1 MVRLGFII
9 GFIATIGV
17 LLSGLAA
24 YRVHEQELTVNG
36 IAIARAIDV
45 HASLVQ
51 DRLTE
56 RELLARVASGLFRTP
71 SVVKANML
79 QPLRSSIYAFKTDF
93 VVAGWIARLKPAE
106 LDAARAQLASAGF
119 PNPAIRSDDDKPL
132 GTGAPDQPIDVLMD
146 VEPRNKETAG
156 LAGRSYDQHPI
167 LGPMLAQAMDSG
179 KPVASDPL
187 PLLRS
192 DGPIGL
198 VLAAPVLQEGE
209 AQPAGF
215 VTFSYELAPL
225 MLANDDLSLFSVVL
239 RDPRNPEVELIA
251 NHQGSVSSRLTAA
264 DGPPPSMVR
273 TVTFGGRDWS
283 LGYYAK
289 TNAVKRAEET
299 AVVVAAIGLAL
310 TAIICG
316 LFGYVAYNNLRL
328 SREIQVRIGF
338 ERRLTAVI
346 DELNHRVKN
355 ILAVIQSIV
364 TRTLRHGSD
373 IDVARELLIGRIHAM
388 SNVVSLLSESQWQG
402 VKLKGLF
409 EARAIPHAERIA
421 VSGPDIAV
429 SARAAQSLSLLF
441 FELASHSDEG
451 LSLVGK
457 HPHIVA
463 HWDVTGEEPDTIFHF
478 RWEEFNTSEA
488 TRRADSDFGLILLD
502 RVAPEA
508 LGGVSKRY
516 FTDVSYVYE
525 LTAPME
531 TVVDMTERDRT
542 EQFAIAPRRAAMTG
556 QPSSL
561 RKQALPYHAMSEVGK
576 GWSDADY
583 HNDWGYGP
591 ACAGTT
597 NINRSSA
604 SAATQSTPQ
613 SKLEVLRRL
622 RSSQ

>member
-9 GFIATIGV
+9 GLIALIGV
-17 LLSGLAA
+17 SLSGLAA
-24 YRVHEQELTVNG
+24 YRVHDQELTVDG
-36 IAIARAIDV
+36 IALARAIDV

-56 RELLARVASGLFRTP
+56 RELLARVASGLFRAP
-71 SVVKANML
+71 GVVKANML
-79 QPLRSSIYAFKTDF
+79 QPLRASIYAFKTDF
-93 VVAGWIARLKPAE
+93 VVASWVARLRPDE
-106 LDAARAQLASAGF
+106 LDAARAELAAAGF
-119 PNPAIRSDDDKPL
+119 SNPTIRGFDDAPLDTRSTGKPL
-132 GTGAPDQPIDVLMD
+132 DVLMD
-146 VEPRNKETAG
+146 VEPRNAETMAFP
-156 LAGRSYDQHPI
+156 GRALDAQPI
-167 LGPMLAQAMDSG
+167 LGPTLAQALVDG
-179 KPVASDPL
+179 KPVASDPII
-187 PLLRS
+187 LLRAG
-192 DGPIGL
+192 GPVGL
-198 VLAAPVLQEGE
+198 VLASPVLQEGN
-209 AQPAGF
+209 ATPAGF

-239 RDPRNPEVELIA
+239 KDPRDNNGELIA
-251 NHQGSVSSRLTAA
+251 DRQGIVTARTVSPQ
-264 DGPPPSMVR
+264 GPAPSMLR

-289 TNAVKRAEET
+289 TNAGIRAQQT
-299 AVVVAAIGLAL
+299 AAVVAAIGLAL
-310 TAIICG
+310 TGIVCG

-373 IDVARELLIGRIHAM
+373 VDIARELLIGRIHAM

-463 HWDVTGEEPDTIFHF
+463 HWDVSGEEPDTIFHF
-478 RWEEFNTSEA
+478 RWEEFNTSAA
-488 TRRADSDFGLILLD
+488 TRREDSDFGLILLD

-525 LTAPME
+525 LTAPMA
-531 TVVDMTERDRT
+531 TVIDMTELART
-542 EQFAIAPRRAAMTG
+542 EQLSAPVKKAR
-556 QPSSL
+556 
-561 RKQALPYHAMSEVGK
+561 
-576 GWSDADY
+576 
-583 HNDWGYGP
+583 
-591 ACAGTT
+591 
-597 NINRSSA
+597 
-604 SAATQSTPQ
+604 
-613 SKLEVLRRL
+613 
-622 RSSQ
+622 

>member
-9 GFIATIGV
+9 GFIALIGV

-24 YRVHEQELTVNG
+24 YRVHDQELAIEG
-36 IAIARAIDV
+36 IALARAIDV

-56 RELLARVASGLFRTP
+56 RELLARVASGLFRAP

-93 VVAGWIARLKPAE
+93 VIASWIARLRPNE
-106 LDAARAQLASAGF
+106 LDSARVELASAGF
-119 PNPAIRSDDDKPL
+119 SNPTIRNFDGKPL
-132 GTGAPDQPIDVLMD
+132 DSKTLNQPIDVIMD
-146 VEPRNKETAG
+146 VEPRNAETKTFP
-156 LAGRSYDQHPI
+156 GRALDQAPTV
-167 LGPMLAQAMDSG
+167 GAMLARAMVEG

-192 DGPIGL
+192 DGPMGL
-198 VLAAPVLQEGE
+198 QLAAPVVPEG
-209 AQPAGF
+209 ASAPAGF

-239 RDPRNPEVELIA
+239 KDPRSPDGELIA
-251 NHQGSVSSRLTAA
+251 NDQGVVTPRIAAA
-264 DGPPPSMVR
+264 DGPVPSATR
-273 TVTFGGRDWS
+273 TVTFGNRDWS
-283 LGYYAK
+283 LSYYAK
-289 TNAVKRAEET
+289 TNATKRAEQT
-299 AVVVAAIGLAL
+299 AAIAGTIGLAL
-310 TAIICG
+310 TVIVCG

-364 TRTLRHGSD
+364 TRTLRHGAD

-463 HWDVTGEEPDTIFHF
+463 NWEINGDGPEMIFHF
-478 RWEEFNTSEA
+478 RWEEFNTSAA
-488 TRRADSDFGLILLD
+488 TRREDSDFGLILLD

-508 LGGVSKRY
+508 LGGAAKRY

-542 EQFAIAPRRAAMTG
+542 EQFSAPVRPVR
-556 QPSSL
+556 
-561 RKQALPYHAMSEVGK
+561 
-576 GWSDADY
+576 
-583 HNDWGYGP
+583 
-591 ACAGTT
+591 
-597 NINRSSA
+597 
-604 SAATQSTPQ
+604 
-613 SKLEVLRRL
+613 
-622 RSSQ
+622 

>member
-9 GFIATIGV
+9 GLIALIGA

-24 YRVHEQELTVNG
+24 YRVHEQELAIDG
-36 IAIARAIDV
+36 IALARAIDV

-56 RELLARVASGLFRTP
+56 RELLARVASGLFRAP
-71 SVVKANML
+71 SVIKANML

-93 VVAGWIARLKPAE
+93 VIAAWIARLKPTE
-106 LDAARAQLASAGF
+106 LDAASKELAAAGF
-119 PNPAIRSDDDKPL
+119 PNPTIRSHDDKPL
-132 GTGAPDQPIDVLMD
+132 DTRAINKPVDVLMD
-146 VEPRNKETAG
+146 LEPRNNVTRAF
-156 LAGRSYDQHPI
+156 AGRAVDDSP
-167 LGPMLAQAMDSG
+167 GMGAMLSRAATEG
-179 KPVASDPL
+179 KPIASDPIN
-187 PLLRS
+187 LLRA
-192 DGPIGL
+192 DGPIGIL
-198 VLAAPVLQEGE
+198 LASPVVQEG
-209 AQPAGF
+209 ASTPAGF

-225 MLANDDLSLFSVVL
+225 MLTNDDLSLFSVAL
-239 RDPRNPEVELIA
+239 KDPRGEDGELVA
-251 NHQGSVSSRLTAA
+251 NDRGVVSSRPVTADA
-264 DGPPPSMVR
+264 PVPSAVR
-273 TVTFGGRDWS
+273 TVTFGNRDWS
-283 LGYYAK
+283 LAYYAK
-289 TNAVKRAEET
+289 TNAARRAEQT
-299 AVVVAAIGLAL
+299 AAIVGAIGLAL
-310 TAIICG
+310 TGIVCG

-328 SREIQVRIGF
+328 SREIHVRIGF

-388 SNVVSLLSESQWQG
+388 ANVVSLLSESQWQG
-402 VKLKGLF
+402 VKLRGLF
-409 EARAIPHAERIA
+409 EARAIPHADRIA

-463 HWDVTGEEPDTIFHF
+463 KWEVTGEGPDAVFTF

-488 TRRADSDFGLILLD
+488 TRRTDSDFGLILLD

-508 LGGVSKRY
+508 LGGASKRY
-516 FTDVSYVYE
+516 FTDASYVYE

-531 TVVDMTERDRT
+531 TVVDMNERDRT
-542 EQFAIAPRRAAMTG
+542 EQISAPVRQGR
-556 QPSSL
+556 
-561 RKQALPYHAMSEVGK
+561 
-576 GWSDADY
+576 
-583 HNDWGYGP
+583 
-591 ACAGTT
+591 
-597 NINRSSA
+597 
-604 SAATQSTPQ
+604 
-613 SKLEVLRRL
+613 
-622 RSSQ
+622 

>member
-1 MVRLGFII
+1 VVRLGFII
-9 GFIATIGV
+9 GLIALIGV
-17 LLSGLAA
+17 SLSGLAA
-24 YRVHEQELTVNG
+24 WRVHDQELTVDG
-36 IAIARAIDV
+36 IALARAIDV

-56 RELLARVASGLFRTP
+56 RELLARVASGLFRAP
-71 SVVKANML
+71 GVVKANML
-79 QPLRSSIYAFKTDF
+79 QPLRASIYAFKTDF
-93 VVAGWIARLKPAE
+93 VVAGWIARLKPDELDDARAE
-106 LDAARAQLASAGF
+106 LAAAGF
-119 PNPAIRSDDDKPL
+119 SKPTIRNFDDGPLDIGSTGKPL
-132 GTGAPDQPIDVLMD
+132 DVLMD
-146 VEPRNKETAG
+146 VEPRNAETMAFP
-156 LAGRSYDQHPI
+156 GRALDGQPI
-167 LGPMLAQAMDSG
+167 LGPTLAQALADG
-179 KPVASDPL
+179 KPVASDPIT
-187 PLLRS
+187 LLRNG
-192 DGPIGL
+192 GPVGV
-198 VLAAPVLQEGE
+198 VLASPVLQEGD
-209 AQPAGF
+209 AAPAGF

-239 RDPRNPEVELIA
+239 KDPREDNAELVA
-251 NHQGSVSSRLTAA
+251 DRQGIVTARSVSPQAPA
-264 DGPPPSMVR
+264 PSMLR

-289 TNAVKRAEET
+289 VNAGNRAQQT
-299 AVVVAAIGLAL
+299 AAIVAAIGLAL
-310 TAIICG
+310 TGIICG

-373 IDVARELLIGRIHAM
+373 VDIARELLIGRIHAM

-409 EARAIPHAERIA
+409 EARAIPHADRIA

-463 HWDVTGEEPDTIFHF
+463 HWDVSGEEPDTIFRF
-478 RWEEFNTSEA
+478 RWEEFNTSAA
-488 TRRADSDFGLILLD
+488 TRREDSDFGLILLD

-531 TVVDMTERDRT
+531 TVIDMTERDRT
-542 EQFAIAPRRAAMTG
+542 EQLSAPV
-556 QPSSL
+556 
-561 RKQALPYHAMSEVGK
+561 KK
-576 GWSDADY
+576 G
-583 HNDWGYGP
+583 
-591 ACAGTT
+591 
-597 NINRSSA
+597 R
-604 SAATQSTPQ
+604 
-613 SKLEVLRRL
+613 
-622 RSSQ
+622 

>member
-9 GFIATIGV
+9 GFIALIGV
-17 LLSGLAA
+17 LLSGLAGW
-24 YRVHEQELTVNG
+24 RVHDQELTLDR
-36 IAIARAIDV
+36 IALARAIDV

-56 RELLARVASGLFRTP
+56 RELLARVASGLFRAP
-71 SVVKANML
+71 SVIKADML

-93 VVAGWIARLKPAE
+93 VVAGWVARLKPGELNAAQAE
-106 LDAARAQLASAGF
+106 LKGAGF
-119 PNPAIRSDDDKPL
+119 SNPAIRNDDDRPL
-132 GTGAPDQPIDVLMD
+132 DAGAPDQPMDVLMD
-146 VEPRNKETAG
+146 VEPRNAETMVFP
-156 LAGRSYDQHPI
+156 GRVLDRQPI
-167 LGPMLAQAMDSG
+167 LGPMLARAMADG
-179 KPVASDPL
+179 KPVASDPIR
-187 PLLRS
+187 LLRP
-192 DGPIGL
+192 DGPIGV
-198 VLAAPVLQEGE
+198 VLAAPVLQEN
-209 AQPAGF
+209 ASQPAGF
-215 VTFSYELAPL
+215 VTFSYDLASL
-225 MLANDDLSLFSVVL
+225 MLTNDDLSLFSVVL
-239 RDPRNPEVELIA
+239 KDPRDTSNELIA
-251 NHQGSVSSRLTAA
+251 DRQGVVTARTAA
-264 DGPPPSMVR
+264 AEAPSMVR
-273 TVTFGGRDWS
+273 AVTFGGRDWS

-289 TNAVKRAEET
+289 TNAASRAEQT
-299 AVVVAAIGLAL
+299 AAIVAAIGLAL
-310 TAIICG
+310 TSIVCG

-463 HWDVTGEEPDTIFHF
+463 NWQVTGEEPNTIFQF

-488 TRRADSDFGLILLD
+488 TRRPDSDFGLILLD

-508 LGGVSKRY
+508 LGGVAKRY

-542 EQFAIAPRRAAMTG
+542 EQLSAPPRAKK
-556 QPSSL
+556 
-561 RKQALPYHAMSEVGK
+561 R
-576 GWSDADY
+576 
-583 HNDWGYGP
+583 
-591 ACAGTT
+591 
-597 NINRSSA
+597 
-604 SAATQSTPQ
+604 
-613 SKLEVLRRL
+613 
-622 RSSQ
+622 

>member
-1 MVRLGFII
+1 VVRLGFII
-9 GFIATIGV
+9 GFIALIGV

-24 YRVHEQELTVNG
+24 YRVHDQEMTVDG
-36 IAIARAIDV
+36 IALARAIDV

-56 RELLARVASGLFRTP
+56 RELLARVASGLFRAP
-71 SVVKANML
+71 SVIKANML
-79 QPLRSSIYAFKTDF
+79 EPLRASIYAFKTDF
-93 VVAGWIARLKPAE
+93 VIASWVARLKPNE
-106 LDAARAQLASAGF
+106 LDAARAELAAAGF
-119 PNPAIRSDDDKPL
+119 SNPAIRGYDDQPL
-132 GTGAPDQPIDVLMD
+132 DTRALDRPIDVLMD
-146 VEPRNKETAG
+146 VEPRVAETMAFP
-156 LAGRSYDQHPI
+156 GRSLDRHPV
-167 LGPMLAQAMDSG
+167 LGPMLEQAMADG

-187 PLLRS
+187 PLLRA

-198 VLAAPVLQEGE
+198 VLAAPVLQEGN

-215 VTFSYELAPL
+215 VTFSYGLASL
-225 MLANDDLSLFSVVL
+225 MLTNDDLSLFSVVL
-239 RDPRNPEVELIA
+239 KDPRRAGGELIA
-251 NHQGSVSSRLTAA
+251 DRQGNVTSRTAA
-264 DGPPPSMVR
+264 PDGPPPLMTR
-273 TVTFGGRDWS
+273 TVMFGGRDWT

-289 TNAVKRAEET
+289 VNT
-299 AVVVAAIGLAL
+299 ANHARQTAGFVAAIGFAL
-310 TAIICG
+310 TIMVCG
-316 LFGYVAYNNLRL
+316 LFGYVAFNNLRL

-421 VSGPDIAV
+421 VDGPDITV

-457 HPHIVA
+457 HPHITA
-463 HWDVTGEEPDTIFHF
+463 RWEVTGEEPDTIFHF

-488 TRRADSDFGLILLD
+488 TRRADSDFGVILLD

-516 FTDVSYVYE
+516 FADVSYVYE
-525 LTAPME
+525 LTAPMA
-531 TVVDMTERDRT
+531 TVVDMSERDRT
-542 EQFAIAPRRAAMTG
+542 EQFAAPAKRGR
-556 QPSSL
+556 
-561 RKQALPYHAMSEVGK
+561 
-576 GWSDADY
+576 
-583 HNDWGYGP
+583 
-591 ACAGTT
+591 
-597 NINRSSA
+597 
-604 SAATQSTPQ
+604 
-613 SKLEVLRRL
+613 
-622 RSSQ
+622 

>member
-1 MVRLGFII
+1 VVRLGFII
-9 GFIATIGV
+9 GFIALVGV

-24 YRVHEQELTVNG
+24 YRVHDQELTLDG
-36 IAIARAIDV
+36 IAMARAIDV

-56 RELLARVASGLFRTP
+56 RELLARVASGLFHTS
-71 SVVKANML
+71 SVIRADML
-79 QPLRSSIYAFKTDF
+79 QPLRASIYAFKTDF
-93 VVAGWIARLKPAE
+93 VLAGWIARLQPNE
-106 LDAARAQLASAGF
+106 LDAARAELARAGF
-119 PNPAIRSDDDKPL
+119 PNSTIRNYDDTPRDTRSL
-132 GTGAPDQPIDVLMD
+132 AQPIDVVMD
-146 VEPRNKETAG
+146 VEPRNAQTMVF
-156 LAGRSYDQHPI
+156 AGRSLDQNPI
-167 LGPMLAQAMDSG
+167 LGPMFTQAMAEG
-179 KPVASDPL
+179 KPVASDPI
-187 PLLRS
+187 PLRPN
-192 DGPIGL
+192 GPIGL
-198 VLAAPVLQEGE
+198 VLAAPVMQNGSSS
-209 AQPAGF
+209 PVGF
-215 VTFSYELAPL
+215 VTFSYDLASL
-225 MLANDDLSLFSVVL
+225 MLTNDDLSLFSVVL
-239 RDPRNPEVELIA
+239 KDPRDANQELIA
-251 NHQGSVSSRLTAA
+251 NDQGMVSTRMLGPAS
-264 DGPPPSMVR
+264 PPPSAMR

-289 TNAVKRAEET
+289 TNAVKRAEQT
-299 AVVVAAIGLAL
+299 SAIVAAIGLAL
-310 TAIICG
+310 TGIVCG

-409 EARAIPHAERIA
+409 EARAIPHSERIA

-463 HWDVTGEEPDTIFHF
+463 HWDVTGEDPDTIFHF
-478 RWEEFNTSEA
+478 RWEEFNTSAA
-488 TRRADSDFGLILLD
+488 TRREDSDFGVILLD

-508 LGGVSKRY
+508 LGGTSQRY

-525 LTAPME
+525 LTAPMV
-531 TVVDMTERDRT
+531 TVIDMTERDRT
-542 EQFAIAPRRAAMTG
+542 EQLSRR
-556 QPSSL
+556 
-561 RKQALPYHAMSEVGK
+561 
-576 GWSDADY
+576 
-583 HNDWGYGP
+583 
-591 ACAGTT
+591 
-597 NINRSSA
+597 
-604 SAATQSTPQ
+604 
-613 SKLEVLRRL
+613 
-622 RSSQ
+622 

>member
-9 GFIATIGV
+9 GFLALIGV

-24 YRVHEQELTVNG
+24 WRVHDQELTLDG
-36 IAIARAIDV
+36 IALARAIDV

-56 RELLARVASGLFRTP
+56 RELLARVASGLFRAP

-93 VVAGWIARLKPAE
+93 VVASWIARLKPTELGAAQAE
-106 LDAARAQLASAGF
+106 LKSAGF
-119 PNPAIRSDDDKPL
+119 SNPTIRDFDDQPLDLKAIDK
-132 GTGAPDQPIDVLMD
+132 PIDVLMD
-146 VEPRNKETAG
+146 LEPRTPDTLG
-156 LAGRSYDQHPI
+156 VPGRAYDRHSI
-167 LGPMLAQAMDSG
+167 VGPMLAQAMATG
-179 KPVASDPL
+179 KPVASDPI
-187 PLLRS
+187 PLLRQN
-192 DGPIGL
+192 GPVGL
-198 VLAAPVLQEGE
+198 VLAAPVQQEGASE
-209 AQPAGF
+209 AAGF

-225 MLANDDLSLFSVVL
+225 MLANDDRSLFSVVL
-239 RDPRNPEVELIA
+239 KDPRDSHDEFVA
-251 NHQGSVSSRLTAA
+251 NDSAA
-264 DGPPPSMVR
+264 VTLRAVTPDAPVPSMVR

-283 LGYYAK
+283 LAYYAK
-289 TNAVKRAEET
+289 TSALIRAQQT
-299 AVVVAAIGLAL
+299 AAIVAAIGLAL
-310 TAIICG
+310 TGIICG

-373 IDVARELLIGRIHAM
+373 MDVSRELLIGRIHAM
-388 SNVVSLLSESQWQG
+388 SNVVTLLSESQWQG

-421 VSGPDIAV
+421 VNGPDIAV

-463 HWDVTGEEPDTIFHF
+463 HWEIVGDEPETIFHF
-478 RWEEFNTSEA
+478 RWEEFNTSAA
-488 TRRADSDFGLILLD
+488 TRREDSDFGLILLD

-508 LGGVSKRY
+508 LGGTAKRY

-525 LTAPME
+525 LTAPMV
-531 TVVDMTERDRT
+531 TVVDMSERDRT
-542 EQFAIAPRRAAMTG
+542 EQLSAPVRPVR
-556 QPSSL
+556 
-561 RKQALPYHAMSEVGK
+561 
-576 GWSDADY
+576 
-583 HNDWGYGP
+583 
-591 ACAGTT
+591 
-597 NINRSSA
+597 
-604 SAATQSTPQ
+604 
-613 SKLEVLRRL
+613 
-622 RSSQ
+622 

>member
-9 GFIATIGV
+9 GFIALIGV

-24 YRVHEQELTVNG
+24 YRVHDQELTIDG
-36 IAIARAIDV
+36 IALARAIDV

-71 SVVKANML
+71 SVVKASML
-79 QPLRSSIYAFKTDF
+79 EPLRSSIYAFKTDF
-93 VVAGWIARLKPAE
+93 VVAGWVARLKPAE
-106 LDAARAQLASAGF
+106 LDMARGELASAGF
-119 PNPAIRSDDDKPL
+119 SDPTIRNYDDKPL
-132 GTGAPDQPIDVLMD
+132 DPRSLDKPIDVLMD
-146 VEPRNKETAG
+146 VEPRNFETRDFP
-156 LAGRSYDQHPI
+156 GRALDQQPVI
-167 LGPMLAQAMDSG
+167 GPMLAQAMAAG
-179 KPVASDPL
+179 KPVASDPT
-187 PLLRS
+187 PLLRRN
-192 DGPIGL
+192 GPVGL
-198 VLAAPVLQEGE
+198 VLAAPVVPQGA
-209 AQPAGF
+209 AQLAGF
-215 VTFSYELAPL
+215 VTFSYELASL
-225 MLANDDLSLFSVVL
+225 MLTNDDLSLFSVVL
-239 RDPRNPEVELIA
+239 KDPRSDDRELIA
-251 NHQGSVSSRLTAA
+251 NDQGFVTSRKLAP
-264 DGPPPSMVR
+264 DSPPPSATR
-273 TVTFGGRDWS
+273 TVSFGNRDWS

-289 TNAVKRAEET
+289 TNSIRRAEQT
-299 AVVVAAIGLAL
+299 AAIVAAIGLSL
-310 TAIICG
+310 TGIVCG

-421 VSGPDIAV
+421 VSGPDVAV

-463 HWDVTGEEPDTIFHF
+463 NWEVTGEEPDMIFHF

-488 TRRADSDFGLILLD
+488 TRRPDSDFGVILLD

-508 LGGVSKRY
+508 LGGTSKRY
-516 FTDVSYVYE
+516 FTEASYVYE
-525 LTAPME
+525 LVAPME
-531 TVVDMTERDRT
+531 TVVDMNERDRT
-542 EQFAIAPRRAAMTG
+542 EQISAPVR
-556 QPSSL
+556 
-561 RKQALPYHAMSEVGK
+561 
-576 GWSDADY
+576 
-583 HNDWGYGP
+583 
-591 ACAGTT
+591 
-597 NINRSSA
+597 
-604 SAATQSTPQ
+604 
-613 SKLEVLRRL
+613 
-622 RSSQ
+622 

>member
-9 GFIATIGV
+9 GLIALIGA

-24 YRVHEQELTVNG
+24 YRVHEQELAIDG
-36 IAIARAIDV
+36 IALARAIDV

-56 RELLARVASGLFRTP
+56 RELLARVAAGLFRAP

-79 QPLRSSIYAFKTDF
+79 QPLRSAIYAFKADF
-93 VVAGWIARLKPAE
+93 VVADWIARLKPTE
-106 LDAARAQLASAGF
+106 LDAAEAELKRAGF
-119 PNPAIRSDDDKPL
+119 SNPTIRDFDDQPLDIKALDK
-132 GTGAPDQPIDVLMD
+132 PIDVLMD
-146 VEPRNKETAG
+146 MEPRTAETSG
-156 LAGRSYDQHPI
+156 LPGRAFDRHSVV
-167 LGPMLAQAMDSG
+167 GPMLAKAMADG
-179 KPVASDPL
+179 KPVASDPI
-187 PLLRS
+187 PLLRVN
-192 DGPIGL
+192 GPLG
-198 VLAAPVLQEGE
+198 VALAAPVFQEGAPE
-209 AQPAGF
+209 PAGF

-225 MLANDDLSLFSVVL
+225 MLANDDMSLFSVAL
-239 RDPRNPEVELIA
+239 KDPRDSNDEFVA
-251 NHQGSVSSRLTAA
+251 NDQGTVTSRAVRP
-264 DGPPPSMVR
+264 DGPRPSIVR

-283 LGYYAK
+283 LDYYAK
-289 TNAVKRAEET
+289 TNVTARAQQT
-299 AVVVAAIGLAL
+299 AAIVAAIGLAI
-310 TAIICG
+310 TGIVCG

-373 IDVARELLIGRIHAM
+373 MDVSRELLIGRIHAM
-388 SNVVSLLSESQWQG
+388 SNVVTLLSESQWQG

-409 EARAIPHAERIA
+409 EARSIPHADRI
-421 VSGPDIAV
+421 VVNGPDITV

-463 HWDVTGEEPDTIFHF
+463 NWEVAGEEPSTVFHF
-478 RWEEFNTSEA
+478 RWEEFNTSAA

-508 LGGVSKRY
+508 LGGTANRY

-525 LTAPME
+525 LTAPMA
-531 TVVDMTERDRT
+531 TVVDMSERDRT
-542 EQFAIAPRRAAMTG
+542 EQITAPVR
-556 QPSSL
+556 PV
-561 RKQALPYHAMSEVGK
+561 K
-576 GWSDADY
+576 
-583 HNDWGYGP
+583 
-591 ACAGTT
+591 
-597 NINRSSA
+597 
-604 SAATQSTPQ
+604 
-613 SKLEVLRRL
+613 
-622 RSSQ
+622 

>member
-9 GFIATIGV
+9 GFIALIGV

-24 YRVHEQELTVNG
+24 YRVHDQELTVNG
-36 IAIARAIDV
+36 IALARAIDV

-71 SVVKANML
+71 SVIKANML
-79 QPLRSSIYAFKTDF
+79 QPLRASIYAFKTDF
-93 VVAGWIARLKPAE
+93 VVASWIARLQPNE
-106 LDAARAQLASAGF
+106 LDAARAELKSAGF
-119 PNPAIRSDDDKPL
+119 PNPVIRNYD
-132 GTGAPDQPIDVLMD
+132 DQPLDKGALDRPLDVLMD
-146 VEPRNKETAG
+146 VEPRNPETMAFAG
-156 LAGRSYDQHPI
+156 WSLDRHPV
-167 LGPMLAQAMDSG
+167 LGPMLARAMADG
-179 KPVASDPL
+179 KPVASDPF
-187 PLLRS
+187 PLLRP
-192 DGPIGL
+192 DGAIGL
-198 VLAAPVLQEGE
+198 VLAAPVLQQGG
-209 AQPAGF
+209 ASPVGF
-215 VTFSYELAPL
+215 VTFSYDLASL
-225 MLANDDLSLFSVVL
+225 MLTNDDLSLFSVVL
-239 RDPRNPEVELIA
+239 RDPRDAGSELIA
-251 NHQGSVSSRLTAA
+251 DHQGNVTTRPASAQA
-264 DGPPPSMVR
+264 PSMLR
-273 TVTFGGRDWS
+273 TVTFGGRDWT

-289 TNAVKRAEET
+289 TNMTKRAQET
-299 AVVVAAIGLAL
+299 AAVAAAIGLAL
-310 TAIICG
+310 TIIVCG

-463 HWDVTGEEPDTIFHF
+463 HWEVTGEEPDTIFHF
-478 RWEEFNTSEA
+478 RWEEFNTSAA

-525 LTAPME
+525 LTAPMV

-542 EQFAIAPRRAAMTG
+542 EQLAMPPRG
-556 QPSSL
+556 
-561 RKQALPYHAMSEVGK
+561 RK
-576 GWSDADY
+576 
-583 HNDWGYGP
+583 
-591 ACAGTT
+591 
-597 NINRSSA
+597 
-604 SAATQSTPQ
+604 
-613 SKLEVLRRL
+613 
-622 RSSQ
+622 

>member
-1 MVRLGFII
+1 MVRLSFII
-9 GFIATIGV
+9 GFLALTGL

-24 YRVHEQELTVNG
+24 YRVHDQELTVDG
-36 IAIARAIDV
+36 IALARAVDV

-56 RELLARVASGLFRTP
+56 RELLARVASGLFRAP
-71 SVVKANML
+71 SVIKANML
-79 QPLRSSIYAFKTDF
+79 QPLRSSIYTFKTDF
-93 VVAGWIARLKPAE
+93 VVASWVARLRPDE
-106 LDAARAQLASAGF
+106 LEAARAELVGAGF
-119 PNPAIRSDDDKPL
+119 SNPTIRSYDDRPL
-132 GTGAPDQPIDVLMD
+132 DRRSLDQPVDLLMD
-146 VEPRNKETAG
+146 VEPRNVDTMDFP
-156 LAGRSYDQHPI
+156 GRVLDQQPI
-167 LGPMLAQAMDSG
+167 LGPMLARAMAEG
-179 KPVASDPL
+179 KPVASDPI
-187 PLLRS
+187 PLLRPQ
-192 DGPIGL
+192 GPVGL
-198 VLAAPVLQEGE
+198 VLAAPVLQEGQS
-209 AQPAGF
+209 QPAGF
-215 VTFSYELAPL
+215 VTFSYEVASLL
-225 MLANDDLSLFSVVL
+225 LTNDDLSLFSVVL
-239 RDPRNPEVELIA
+239 KDPRDAATELIA
-251 NHQGSVSSRLTAA
+251 DHQGMVTSRTVSPEAASPSVI
-264 DGPPPSMVR
+264 R

-289 TNAVKRAEET
+289 TNVMKRAEET
-299 AVVVAAIGLAL
+299 AAIVAAIGLAL
-310 TAIICG
+310 TGIICG

-373 IDVARELLIGRIHAM
+373 IDVSRELLIGRIHAM

-402 VKLKGLF
+402 VQLKGLF

-463 HWDVTGEEPDTIFHF
+463 QWEVTGEGPDAVFHF

-488 TRRADSDFGLILLD
+488 TRRPDSDFGLILLD

-508 LGGVSKRY
+508 LGGLSKRY

-531 TVVDMTERDRT
+531 TVIDMTERDRT
-542 EQFAIAPRRAAMTG
+542 EQISAPAR
-556 QPSSL
+556 
-561 RKQALPYHAMSEVGK
+561 
-576 GWSDADY
+576 
-583 HNDWGYGP
+583 P
-591 ACAGTT
+591 A
-597 NINRSSA
+597 R
-604 SAATQSTPQ
+604 
-613 SKLEVLRRL
+613 
-622 RSSQ
+622 

>member
-9 GFIATIGV
+9 GFIALIGV

-24 YRVHEQELTVNG
+24 YRVHDQELAVDG
-36 IAIARAIDV
+36 IALARAIDV

-56 RELLARVASGLFRTP
+56 RELLARVASGLFRAP
-71 SVVKANML
+71 SVIKANML

-93 VVAGWIARLKPAE
+93 IVASWIARLKPSE
-106 LDAARAQLASAGF
+106 LDAARKELATAGF
-119 PNPAIRSDDDKPL
+119 SNPVIRGFDDQPLNTRSIDK
-132 GTGAPDQPIDVLMD
+132 PIDVLMD
-146 VEPRNKETAG
+146 VEPRDAG
-156 LAGRSYDQHPI
+156 TMRFPGRSYDRDPV
-167 LGPMLAQAMDSG
+167 LGPTLAQAMADG
-179 KPVASDPL
+179 KPVASDPT
-187 PLLRS
+187 PLLRP
-192 DGPIGL
+192 DGEIGL
-198 VLAAPVLQEGE
+198 VLATPVLQETD
-209 AQPAGF
+209 ASPAGF

-225 MLANDDLSLFSVVL
+225 MLANDEMSLFSVVL
-239 RDPRNPEVELIA
+239 KDPR
-251 NHQGSVSSRLTAA
+251 HA
-264 DGPPPSMVR
+264 DGELVSDDRGIVTSRTVAPEAPAPSATR
-273 TVTFGGRDWS
+273 TVTFGGRDWG
-283 LGYYAK
+283 LAYYAK
-289 TNAVKRAEET
+289 TNSVKRAEQT
-299 AVVVAAIGLAL
+299 AAIVAAIGLAL
-310 TAIICG
+310 TGIVCG

-373 IDVARELLIGRIHAM
+373 IDVARDLLIGRIHAM

-421 VSGPDIAV
+421 VSGPDVAV

-463 HWDVTGEEPDTIFHF
+463 HWEVTGEEPDITFHF
-478 RWEEFNTSEA
+478 RWEEFNTSAA
-488 TRRADSDFGLILLD
+488 TRREDSDFGVILLD

-516 FTDVSYVYE
+516 FTEVSYVYE
-525 LTAPME
+525 LTAPMQ
-531 TVVDMTERDRT
+531 TVVDLTERDRT
-542 EQFAIAPRRAAMTG
+542 EQLSAPPRPGR
-556 QPSSL
+556 
-561 RKQALPYHAMSEVGK
+561 
-576 GWSDADY
+576 
-583 HNDWGYGP
+583 
-591 ACAGTT
+591 
-597 NINRSSA
+597 
-604 SAATQSTPQ
+604 
-613 SKLEVLRRL
+613 
-622 RSSQ
+622 

>member
-9 GFIATIGV
+9 GFIALIGV
-17 LLSGLAA
+17 LFSGLAA
-24 YRVHEQELTVNG
+24 YRVHDQELTVDG
-36 IAIARAIDV
+36 IALARAIDV

-56 RELLARVASGLFRTP
+56 RELLARVASGLFRAP
-71 SVVKANML
+71 SVIKANML

-93 VVAGWIARLKPAE
+93 VVAGWVARLKPGE
-106 LDAARAQLASAGF
+106 LPAARAELAAAGF
-119 PNPAIRSDDDKPL
+119 SNPAIRNHDDLPL
-132 GTGAPDQPIDVLMD
+132 DTRALDQPIDVLMD
-146 VEPRNKETAG
+146 VEPRNAETKAFP
-156 LAGRSYDQHPI
+156 GRVLDQQPV
-167 LGPMLAQAMDSG
+167 LGAMLAQAMADG

-187 PLLRS
+187 RLLRPT
-192 DGPIGL
+192 GPIGL
-198 VLAAPVLQEGE
+198 VLAAPVLQQGE
-209 AQPAGF
+209 VQPAGF
-215 VTFSYELAPL
+215 VTFSYDLASL
-225 MLANDDLSLFSVVL
+225 MLTNDDLSLFSVVL
-239 RDPRNPEVELIA
+239 KDPRQADGELIA
-251 NHQGSVSSRLTAA
+251 DHHGVVTSRTASA
-264 DGPPPSMVR
+264 EAAPPSMMR
-273 TVTFGGRDWS
+273 TVAFGGRDWL

-289 TNAVKRAEET
+289 TNAANRAQQT
-299 AVVVAAIGLAL
+299 AAIVAAIGLAL
-310 TAIICG
+310 TGIVCG

-463 HWDVTGEEPDTIFHF
+463 HWEVTGDEPDAIFHF
-478 RWEEFNTSEA
+478 RWEEFNTSAA
-488 TRRADSDFGLILLD
+488 TRRADSDFGVILLD

-516 FTDVSYVYE
+516 FSDVSYVYE

-531 TVVDMTERDRT
+531 TVIDMTERDRT
-542 EQFAIAPRRAAMTG
+542 EQFSAPAPRR
-556 QPSSL
+556 
-561 RKQALPYHAMSEVGK
+561 
-576 GWSDADY
+576 
-583 HNDWGYGP
+583 
-591 ACAGTT
+591 
-597 NINRSSA
+597 
-604 SAATQSTPQ
+604 
-613 SKLEVLRRL
+613 
-622 RSSQ
+622 

>member
-9 GFIATIGV
+9 GFLALIGA
-17 LLSGLAA
+17 LFSGLAA
-24 YRVHEQELTVNG
+24 YRVHDQELTIDR
-36 IAIARAIDV
+36 IAMARAIDV

-56 RELLARVASGLFRTP
+56 RELLARVASGLFRAP
-71 SVVKANML
+71 SVIKANML

-93 VVAGWIARLKPAE
+93 VVAGWIARLQPNE
-106 LDAARAQLASAGF
+106 LEAARRELASEQVS
-119 PNPAIRSDDDKPL
+119 NPEIRSFDDKPL
-132 GTGAPDQPIDVLMD
+132 DMRSLDRPVDVLMD
-146 VEPRNKETAG
+146 VEPRDAETTAF
-156 LAGRSYDQHPI
+156 AGRSFSRHPV
-167 LGPMLAQAMDSG
+167 LGPMLAQAMTAG
-179 KPVASDPL
+179 KPVASDPF
-187 PLLRS
+187 PLLRPN
-192 DGPIGL
+192 GAVGV
-198 VLAAPVLQEGE
+198 VLAAPVVQDGAAE
-209 AQPAGF
+209 PVGF

-239 RDPRNPEVELIA
+239 KDPRNADRELIA
-251 NHQGSVSSRLTAA
+251 TDRDQITSRKV
-264 DGPPPSMVR
+264 GPEAPSMVR
-273 TVTFGGRDWS
+273 KVSFGGRDWS

-289 TNAVKRAEET
+289 VNAVTRARQT
-299 AVVVAAIGLAL
+299 AGIVAAIGLAL
-310 TAIICG
+310 TGIVCG

-328 SREIQVRIGF
+328 SREIQVRIGY

-364 TRTLRHGSD
+364 TRTLRHGAD

-421 VSGPDIAV
+421 ISGPDIAV

-457 HPHIVA
+457 HPHISA
-463 HWDVTGEEPDTIFHF
+463 HWEVTGEEPDTVFNF
-478 RWEEFNTSEA
+478 RWEEFNTSAA
-488 TRRADSDFGLILLD
+488 TRREDSDFGVILLD

-508 LGGVSKRY
+508 LGGTSKRY

-525 LTAPME
+525 LTAPMQ

-542 EQFAIAPRRAAMTG
+542 EQFSAPVRPGR
-556 QPSSL
+556 
-561 RKQALPYHAMSEVGK
+561 
-576 GWSDADY
+576 
-583 HNDWGYGP
+583 
-591 ACAGTT
+591 
-597 NINRSSA
+597 
-604 SAATQSTPQ
+604 
-613 SKLEVLRRL
+613 
-622 RSSQ
+622 

>member
-9 GFIATIGV
+9 GFIALIGV
-17 LLSGLAA
+17 LLSGLAG
-24 YRVHEQELTVNG
+24 YRVHQQELTIDG
-36 IAIARAIDV
+36 IALARAIDV

-56 RELLARVASGLFRTP
+56 RELLARVASGLFRAP
-71 SVVKANML
+71 SLVKANML

-93 VVAGWIARLKPAE
+93 LVASWIARLKPGE
-106 LDAARAQLASAGF
+106 LDEAGRELASAGF
-119 PNPAIRSDDDKPL
+119 SNPMIRSFDGKPIDPRSLDK
-132 GTGAPDQPIDVLMD
+132 PIDVLMD
-146 VEPRNKETAG
+146 VEPRNAENMA
-156 LAGRSYDQHPI
+156 LAGKALDQSPWI
-167 LGPMLAQAMDSG
+167 GPMLAQAMAEG
-179 KPVASDPL
+179 KPVASDPVNL
-187 PLLRS
+187 VRS
-192 DGPIGL
+192 NGPVGI
-198 VLAAPVLQEGE
+198 VLAAPVIQDG
-209 AQPAGF
+209 ATSPAGF
-215 VTFSYELAPL
+215 VTFSYELASL
-225 MLANDDLSLFSVVL
+225 MLTNDDQSLFSVVL
-239 RDPRNPEVELIA
+239 KDPRSADGELIA
-251 NHQGSVSSRLTAA
+251 NDQGVVTSRLAA
-264 DGPPPSMVR
+264 PDGPAPSATRIVS
-273 TVTFGGRDWS
+273 FGNRDWS
-283 LGYYAK
+283 LAYYAK
-289 TNAVKRAEET
+289 TDATRRAQQT
-299 AVVVAAIGLAL
+299 AAIVGAIGLAL
-310 TAIICG
+310 TVMICG

-457 HPHIVA
+457 HPHVVA
-463 HWDVTGEEPDTIFHF
+463 KWEVTGEDSDTIFHF

-488 TRRADSDFGLILLD
+488 TRRPDSDFGLILLD

-508 LGGVSKRY
+508 LGGTSKRY

-525 LTAPME
+525 LTAPMQ

-542 EQFAIAPRRAAMTG
+542 ERISAPVRPAI
-556 QPSSL
+556 
-561 RKQALPYHAMSEVGK
+561 
-576 GWSDADY
+576 
-583 HNDWGYGP
+583 
-591 ACAGTT
+591 
-597 NINRSSA
+597 
-604 SAATQSTPQ
+604 
-613 SKLEVLRRL
+613 
-622 RSSQ
+622 

>member
-1 MVRLGFII
+1 VVRLGFII
-9 GFIATIGV
+9 GFIALVGV

-24 YRVHEQELTVNG
+24 YRVHDQELTVDG
-36 IAIARAIDV
+36 IALARAIDL

-56 RELLARVASGLFRTP
+56 RELLARVASGLFRAP
-71 SVVKANML
+71 SVIKANML
-79 QPLRSSIYAFKTDF
+79 EPLRSSIYAFKTDF
-93 VVAGWIARLKPAE
+93 VVASWIARLNPSE
-106 LDAARAQLASAGF
+106 LDAAREELASAKF
-119 PNPAIRSDDDKPL
+119 PNPVIRNFDDTPLDKR
-132 GTGAPDQPIDVLMD
+132 AVDAPIDVLMD
-146 VEPRNKETAG
+146 VEPRSPQTVAFP
-156 LAGRSYDQHPI
+156 GRSFNRQPI
-167 LGPMLAQAMDSG
+167 LGPMLAQAMADG
-179 KPVASDPL
+179 KPIASDPV
-187 PLLRS
+187 PLLRQ
-192 DGPIGL
+192 DGPVGI
-198 VLAAPVLQEGE
+198 VLAAPVLQDG
-209 AQPAGF
+209 ANSPAGF

-239 RDPRNPEVELIA
+239 RDPRKAGAELIA
-251 NHQGSVSSRLTAA
+251 DDQGLVSSRPAVS
-264 DGPPPSMVR
+264 DGPLPSVTR
-273 TVTFGGRDWS
+273 VVTFGGRDWS

-289 TNAVKRAEET
+289 TNSVLQAQQT
-299 AVVVAAIGLAL
+299 AAIVAAIGLAL
-310 TAIICG
+310 TGIICG

-373 IDVARELLIGRIHAM
+373 VDVARELLIGRIHAM

-463 HWDVTGEEPDTIFHF
+463 NWEVTGEAPDATFNF
-478 RWEEFNTSEA
+478 RWEEFNTSAA
-488 TRRADSDFGLILLD
+488 TRREDSDFGVILLD

-542 EQFAIAPRRAAMTG
+542 EQLSAPPKATG
-556 QPSSL
+556 
-561 RKQALPYHAMSEVGK
+561 
-576 GWSDADY
+576 
-583 HNDWGYGP
+583 
-591 ACAGTT
+591 
-597 NINRSSA
+597 
-604 SAATQSTPQ
+604 
-613 SKLEVLRRL
+613 
-622 RSSQ
+622 

>member
-9 GFIATIGV
+9 GFIALIGV

-24 YRVHEQELTVNG
+24 YRVHDQELTIDG
-36 IAIARAIDV
+36 IAVARAIDI

-56 RELLARVASGLFRTP
+56 RELLARVASGLFRAP
-71 SVVKANML
+71 SVIKPSML
-79 QPLRSSIYAFKTDF
+79 EPLRSAIYAFKTDF
-93 VVAGWIARLKPAE
+93 VVVGWIARLKPDE
-106 LDAARAQLASAGF
+106 LESARAALASGGF
-119 PNPAIRSDDDKPL
+119 PNPTIRDFEDRPL
-132 GTGAPDQPIDVLMD
+132 DAAALNHSIDVLID
-146 VEPRNKETAG
+146 LEPRNEETKG
-156 LAGRSYDQHPI
+156 LPGRSYDQDPVR
-167 LGPMLAQAMDSG
+167 GPMLARAMAEKRS
-179 KPVASDPL
+179 VVSDPV
-187 PLLRS
+187 PLLRPN
-192 DGPIGL
+192 GPTGVII
-198 VLAAPVLQEGE
+198 AAPVIPEG
-209 AQPAGF
+209 ADSPAGF
-215 VTFSYELAPL
+215 VTFSYQLASL
-225 MLANDDLSLFSVVL
+225 MLTNDNMSLFSVAL
-239 RDPRNPEVELIA
+239 RDPRQAGSELIA
-251 NHQGSVSSRLTAA
+251 NDEGVVSSRIADPEGPAA
-264 DGPPPSMVR
+264 SAAR
-273 TVTFGGRDWS
+273 TVSFGGRDWQLS
-283 LGYYAK
+283 YYAK
-289 TNAVKRAEET
+289 TNAVRRARQT
-299 AVVVAAIGLAL
+299 AAIVAAIGLAI
-310 TAIICG
+310 TAMVCG

-457 HPHIVA
+457 HPHIV
-463 HWDVTGEEPDTIFHF
+463 VTWTVNGEEPETIFHF

-488 TRRADSDFGLILLD
+488 TRRPDSDFGVILLD

-508 LGGVSKRY
+508 LGGSSKRY

-531 TVVDMTERDRT
+531 TVIDMTERDRT
-542 EQFAIAPRRAAMTG
+542 EKFSKPVR
-556 QPSSL
+556 
-561 RKQALPYHAMSEVGK
+561 
-576 GWSDADY
+576 
-583 HNDWGYGP
+583 P
-591 ACAGTT
+591 A
-597 NINRSSA
+597 
-604 SAATQSTPQ
+604 
-613 SKLEVLRRL
+613 
-622 RSSQ
+622 